1 MHRSLPSSFSARR
14 AALAVAT
21 VLSLTLAGGALA
33 SPGGPGP
40 GGPGF
45 GGPGG
50 HHGGFGGAPLEHVIA
65 EARTK
70 LNLNTSQQLQ
80 FDQAVANARAA
91 REQGRGIGQTVRDA
105 ARAEL
110 AKPEPDLAGIART
123 ADEAQAKGQALRKQV
138 RDEFLKL
145 YGTFS
150 AEQKAVVRDLL
161 KSRMDR
167 AESFREKMR
176 ERMQQRG
183 GQGG

>member
-1 MHRSLPSSFSARR
+1 MQRSLPSSFSARR

-33 SPGGPGP
+33 GPGD
-40 GGPGF
+40 PGF

-80 FDQAVANARAA
+80 FDQAVANAKAA
-91 REQGRGIGQTVRDA
+91 REQGRAIGQTVRDA

>member
-33 SPGGPGP
+33 GPGGPGP
-40 GGPGF
+40 

-91 REQGRGIGQTVRDA
+91 REQGRAIGQTVRDA

-150 AEQKAVVRDLL
+150 AEQKAIVRDLL

>member
-1 MHRSLPSSFSARR
+1 MNRSLPSSFSARR

-21 VLSLTLAGGALA
+21 VLSVTLAGAALA
-33 SPGGPGP
+33 GPGGP

-45 GGPGG
+45 GGHGG
-50 HHGGFGGAPLEHVIA
+50 HHGGFGGAPLEQVIA
-65 EARTK
+65 DAKSK

-91 REQGRGIGQTVRDA
+91 REQGRAVGQTVRESM
-105 ARAEL
+105 RAEL